1 MGATAT
7 AEMSTA
13 TTTDVAATTTTDV
26 AATTTAT
33 MSAGMS
39 AAATAAGLCSKCGR
53 RCQAERKTDRTK
65 AGRNFPTGKSS
76 RSV

>member
-13 TTTDVAATTTTDV
+13 TTTDV